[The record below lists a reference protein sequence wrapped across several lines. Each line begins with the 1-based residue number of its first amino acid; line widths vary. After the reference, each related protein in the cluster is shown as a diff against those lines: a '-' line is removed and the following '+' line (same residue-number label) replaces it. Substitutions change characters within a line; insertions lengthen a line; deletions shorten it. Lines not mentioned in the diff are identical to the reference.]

1 MVAAET
7 YVLNNEYAP
16 NKEILRISLYH
27 VNAIVNVK
35 ETFWHM
41 ATQEA
46 EHSLESVVRGHH
58 VYKYIYLDSLSW

>member
-1 MVAAET
+1 MVVAET

-16 NKEILRISLYH
+16 NNEILHISLYH
-27 VNAIVNVK
+27 VNASVNVK
-35 ETFWHM
+35 ETSWHM

-58 VYKYIYLDSLSW
+58 LYKYI